1 MAKIYGYARISTQ
14 KQNIER
20 QVRNILSE
28 NKDAFIIQEMYSG
41 KSIARPEFEKLLKTL
56 KEGDTVIFDSVSRMS
71 RNAEEGF
78 ELYRELY
85 NRGVSL
91 IFLKERHIDTATYRQ
106 ELERQINVNIA
117 TGDNATDDLIKT
129 IFAALN
135 KYILNLAEKQI
146 YLAFEQSQK
155 EVDDLRQRTREGI
168 ETARRN
174 GKRIGNVSGSKM
186 KIKKK
191 APVKDLIFK
200 HSKSFHGTL
209 KDGDVISIINGT
221 QNLHVSNNTYYKY
234 KAELLNENL

>member
-91 IFLKERHIDTATYRQ
+91 KFLKERHIDTAT
-106 ELERQINVNIA
+106 
-117 TGDNATDDLIKT
+117 
-129 IFAALN
+129 
-135 KYILNLAEKQI
+135 
-146 YLAFEQSQK
+146 
-155 EVDDLRQRTREGI
+155 
-168 ETARRN
+168 
-174 GKRIGNVSGSKM
+174 
-186 KIKKK
+186 
-191 APVKDLIFK
+191 
-200 HSKSFHGTL
+200 
-209 KDGDVISIINGT
+209 
-221 QNLHVSNNTYYKY
+221 
-234 KAELLNENL
+234 